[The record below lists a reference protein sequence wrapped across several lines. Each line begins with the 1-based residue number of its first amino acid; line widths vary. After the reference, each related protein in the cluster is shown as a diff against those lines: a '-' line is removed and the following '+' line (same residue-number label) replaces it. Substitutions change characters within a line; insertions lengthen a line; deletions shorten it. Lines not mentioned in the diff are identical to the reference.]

1 MSEADAQ
8 VWQGRRRDAV
18 IIPLDVVAQHQAIDI
33 RLVGNHSRSG
43 FGCPDSMTRRGDLLR
58 QIGQRNEAHAQR
70 SGGAF
75 VGARRRD
82 IGRDHEV
89 GSIRIR
95 RPKHFHACRIE
106 FARGPRALDGD
117 GWPPAADD
125 HEIHFVAVLGSP
137 IAHGVASQLRV
148 QFAED
153 QVFPQ
158 VAKVVGVNHTSV
170 FRPASVS
177 RNRSDAPSVEEPI
190 ARMRTR
196 G

>member
-18 IIPLDVVAQHQAIDI
+18 VIPLDVVEQDQAIDI

-89 GSIRIR
+89 GSIRIAARNTFMPAGSNSLAAHVHSMAMGGRPR
-95 RPKHFHACRIE
+95 RTTTK
-106 FARGPRALDGD
+106 
-117 GWPPAADD
+117 
-125 HEIHFVAVLGSP
+125 S
-137 IAHGVASQLRV
+137 
-148 QFAED
+148 
-153 QVFPQ
+153 
-158 VAKVVGVNHTSV
+158 TSLPCLV
-170 FRPASVS
+170 RQ
-177 RNRSDAPSVEEPI
+177 
-190 ARMRTR
+190 
-196 G
+196 